1 MEFTITWMVLYG
13 LTLVLVINL
22 TNLISHAFSKQN
34 MVMNPLTGRTHYEVP
49 DPGLFPMNY
58 ERQGL
63 RSGTFLSMYSVILI
77 FAFIALTIVAFIFC
91 NHWWQVLIAF
101 FIADIVATAYAKKCP
116 LRLHSVRYYITQILT
131 PLVLVASFI
140 VLATDILKVC

>member
-1 MEFTITWMVLYG
+1 MVLYG
-13 LTLVLVINL
+13 LSLVLVINL

-34 MVMNPLTGRTHYEVP
+34 MVIDPITRRAHYEVP
-49 DPGLFPMNY
+49 DPGLFPKNY

-77 FAFIALTIVAFIFC
+77 FSFIALTVVAFIYC

-101 FIADIVATAYAKKCP
+101 FVADVIATVYAKKCP
-116 LRLHSVRYYITQILT
+116 LRLHSVRYYFTQILT
-131 PLVLVASFI
+131 PVALVASFI
-140 VLATDILKVC
+140 VLVS